1 MNLESV
7 KEEYIK
13 LKREEFDYID
23 NIANICSNNKL
34 SEYEKLE
41 IYRKL
46 KEYEFKLTEAIK
58 RLKDAVIKI
67 KGDRTANDLLRNTI
81 IEFDLDRNFLSSI
94 NHDNKKIMFEA
105 MEIDIDTFKFKSTLH
120 HLFHYHNED
129 ITGLSDIIQKGQLLF
144 EKPIYVFK
152 GQYDYS
158 EDCIGPLIGDP
169 KEYLYC
175 IYTEYGHEKEIE
187 ISNNKKDAF
196 EKDKMVIQSPKY
208 VNYNESIK
216 IFEEELLNTK
226 NKSLNDCVTEANKR
240 IEELNYTR
248 TPEYKEKVL
257 LDRIN
262 ELYKNVKGEFIQS
275 ETLYNGKFLSILR
288 ETYKLPNERIV
299 NKEKVIKNNG
309 KNAVIVVAITK
320 DNKFLITF
328 QNRIKDKLIAEF
340 PAGYIEENE
349 DVLEA
354 AKRELQEETG
364 YTSDNLFIVDSVY
377 TSPGIDN
384 SITYIV
390 IANNSIKTCETKTD
404 GTELVNYG
412 LFSENELQYLI
423 INNIMCGAIN
433 KLAFYSL
440 VNNTDHCNI
449 IYAKTDTTIYVRKK
463 ELKNPLDN

>member
-1 MNLESV
+1 MNFELA

-13 LKREEFDYID
+13 LKKEKFNYID
-23 NIANICSNNKL
+23 NIYKKSSKKEL

-41 IYRKL
+41 IYRSL

-58 RLKDAVIKI
+58 RIKNEAFKI
-67 KGDRTANDLLRNTI
+67 RGDLTTNCLLRNTI
-81 IEFDLDRNFLSSI
+81 IEFDLEKSFLSSI
-94 NHDNKKIMFEA
+94 NPDKKKNIFDQLKIDNE
-105 MEIDIDTFKFKSTLH
+105 TFKFKSNLH
-120 HLFHYHNED
+120 YLFYYYNENMTRLD
-129 ITGLSDIIQKGQLLF
+129 DIIQK
-144 EKPIYVFK
+144 PIYVWS
-152 GQYDYS
+152 GYYDYS
-158 EDCIGPLIGDP
+158 EDCIGPLFGDP
-169 KEYLYC
+169 KDYIHS
-175 IYTEYGHEKEIE
+175 IYRSVYDLHDCAIE
-187 ISNNKKDAF
+187 IPNKEKDEF
-196 EKDKMVIQSPKY
+196 EKDKLIIHSTRY
-208 VNYNESIK
+208 VNYFEIGR

-226 NKSLNDCVTEANKR
+226 NKSLNDCVTATNER
-240 IEELNYTR
+240 IKNLNYTR

-275 ETLYNGKFLSILR
+275 ETLYNGKILSILR

-309 KNAVIVVAITK
+309 KNAVIVIAITK

>member
-1 MNLESV
+1 MNFELA

-13 LKREEFDYID
+13 LKKEKFNYID
-23 NIANICSNNKL
+23 NISKISSKKEL

-41 IYRKL
+41 IYRSL

-58 RLKDAVIKI
+58 RIKNEAFKI
-67 KGDRTANDLLRNTI
+67 RGDLTTNCLLRNTI
-81 IEFDLDRNFLSSI
+81 IEFDLEKSFLSSI
-94 NHDNKKIMFEA
+94 NPDKKKIIFDQLK
-105 MEIDIDTFKFKSTLH
+105 IDIETFKFKSNLH
-120 HLFHYHNED
+120 YLFYYYNENMTRLD
-129 ITGLSDIIQKGQLLF
+129 DIIQK
-144 EKPIYVFK
+144 PIYVWS
-152 GQYDYS
+152 GYYDYS
-158 EDCIGPLIGDP
+158 EDCIGPLFGDP
-169 KEYLYC
+169 KDY
-175 IYTEYGHEKEIE
+175 IYSIYRSVYDLHDCAIE
-187 ISNNKKDAF
+187 IPNKEKDKF
-196 EKDKMVIQSPKY
+196 EKDKLIIHSTRY
-208 VNYNESIK
+208 VNYFEIGR

-226 NKSLNDCVTEANKR
+226 NKSLNDCVTATNER
-240 IEELNYTR
+240 IKNLNYTR

-275 ETLYNGKFLSILR
+275 ETLYNGKILSILR

-309 KNAVIVVAITK
+309 KNAVIVIAITK

-328 QNRIKDKLIAEF
+328 QNRINDKLIAEF